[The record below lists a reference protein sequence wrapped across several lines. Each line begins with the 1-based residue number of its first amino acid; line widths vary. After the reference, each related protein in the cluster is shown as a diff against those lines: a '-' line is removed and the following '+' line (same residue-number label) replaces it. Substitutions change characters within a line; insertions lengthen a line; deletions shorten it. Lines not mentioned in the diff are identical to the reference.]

1 MGNVRINGA
10 KTGFELDGKPF
21 FYLADTCWSAFTN
34 ASIEDWEYYLTRR
47 EQQGF
52 TYFQVHTTPQW
63 DRQLPDLGVY
73 PYASLDGITFDY
85 SQPQPE
91 FWKRAHTMCE
101 MACKHGIRPALIL
114 VWANLVPGTW
124 IERIGKTTQFIPFEA
139 IDSHVATVVDQL
151 GEFDPIYI
159 VSGDTDFDGNQE
171 TVRYYAET
179 LRSIQQHAPESIK
192 TFHLAGLEK
201 GLPSELVDGADFFM
215 FQSGHVAREDQAHI
229 FELPQAFA
237 AKYSTRP
244 IVNSEP
250 CYEQMGVRRAYGR
263 YGRREVRFAAWT
275 SILSGACAGI
285 TYGAHGIW
293 NWRTTN
299 STGARPG
306 NIFGVPFLWQDAL
319 QFPGA
324 WDYGFIKR
332 FLEREGLSH
341 LTPANDI
348 LDLGTE
354 EVRMAKSDDGRY
366 LAFLPWSNE
375 IRINA
380 ELKGYSAYAIDL
392 ENHFVAT
399 LKVTVADGRT
409 VVEQHPFEGDALVV
423 LEKA

>member
-1 MGNVRINGA
+1 
-10 KTGFELDGKPF
+10 
-21 FYLADTCWSAFTN
+21 
-34 ASIEDWEYYLTRR
+34 
-47 EQQGF
+47 
-52 TYFQVHTTPQW
+52 
-63 DRQLPDLGVY
+63 
-73 PYASLDGITFDY
+73 
-85 SQPQPE
+85 
-91 FWKRAHTMCE
+91 
-101 MACKHGIRPALIL
+101 
-114 VWANLVPGTW
+114 
-124 IERIGKTTQFIPFEA
+124 
-139 IDSHVATVVDQL
+139 
-151 GEFDPIYI
+151 
-159 VSGDTDFDGNQE
+159 
-171 TVRYYAET
+171 
-179 LRSIQQHAPESIK
+179 
-192 TFHLAGLEK
+192 
-201 GLPSELVDGADFFM
+201 
-215 FQSGHVAREDQAHI
+215 
-229 FELPQAFA
+229 
-237 AKYSTRP
+237 
-244 IVNSEP
+244 
-250 CYEQMGVRRAYGR
+250 MGVRRAYGR

-324 WDYGFIKR
+324 WDYAFIKR
-332 FLEREGLSH
+332 FLEREGLTQ

-354 EVRMAKSDDGRY
+354 EVRIAKSDDGRY

-380 ELKGYSAYAIDL
+380 ELKGYPAYAIDL

-399 LKVTVADGRT
+399 LKVTVADGGT